1 MSYIGA
7 KLFVPIGQVSF
18 ACLPVPEIYTAG
30 ENPDWK
36 TLILQ
41 ICPCG
46 FKKIYWRV
54 SADTTLSERRR
65 YWDWFLFLRFILAA
79 IMLIAGIF
87 NRYFFETAPGKLTG
101 NIINRTR
108 NGSVHLDSASI

>member
-1 MSYIGA
+1 LSYIGA

-41 ICPCG
+41 ICSCG
-46 FKKIYWRV
+46 FKKIY
-54 SADTTLSERRR
+54 S
-65 YWDWFLFLRFILAA
+65 
-79 IMLIAGIF
+79 
-87 NRYFFETAPGKLTG
+87 
-101 NIINRTR
+101 
-108 NGSVHLDSASI
+108 